1 MLKIR
6 PKIGSRTTNHFYNA
20 DGSLAYKT
28 DQKGQKIAYTYDSMQ
43 RVTMVQRYLTV
54 NSANDEPLQRTEF
67 EYDANSVVPT
77 YSQNVS
83 GGVRWG
89 QPACFHV

>member
-6 PKIGSRTTNHFYNA
+6 PKLGSPTTNHFYNA

-43 RVTMVQRYLTV
+43 RITMVQRYLTL

-67 EYDANSVVPT
+67 EYDANSVCKVG
-77 YSQNVS
+77 VRW
-83 GGVRWG
+83 GVRWG